1 MSYVVTS
8 AATWRV
14 SESGTSNTAMTFH
27 GFLILAFEVEST
39 SRSGTNILKTTA
51 AEIGMNANEYM
62 MGHVVVP

>member
-1 MSYVVTS
+1 
-8 AATWRV
+8 
-14 SESGTSNTAMTFH
+14 MTFH